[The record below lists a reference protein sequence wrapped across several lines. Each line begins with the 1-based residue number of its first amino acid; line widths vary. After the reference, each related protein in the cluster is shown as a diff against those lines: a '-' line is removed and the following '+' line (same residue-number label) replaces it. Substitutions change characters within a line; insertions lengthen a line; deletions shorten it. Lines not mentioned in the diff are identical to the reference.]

1 RQTPAFTPEAP
12 LLCQLQ
18 GLLRF
23 ADTLFQG
30 GFFRQHHGFLPADTL
45 FQSSFF
51 RLYGSV
57 VVFKG
62 MDTLR
67 LLVQQVLR

>member
-1 RQTPAFTPEAP
+1 M
-12 LLCQLQ
+12 
-18 GLLRF
+18 
-23 ADTLFQG
+23 
-30 GFFRQHHGFLPADTL
+30 L

-67 LLVQQVLR
+67 LLVQQVLRQAAQFIEVLCGVQDVSFHAAMMTDEDRNILITG